1 MTVTIDAV
9 LTSNVLR
16 ETWEFF
22 FDKYFIS
29 PILSDIDSLLHEKL
43 SYVRNDVGLS
53 KHSILR

>member
-1 MTVTIDAV
+1 MMDTV

-29 PILSDIDSLLHEKL
+29 PILSDIDNLLLEKL
-43 SYVRNDVGLS
+43 SCLRSDVGLS
-53 KHSILR
+53 HHTFLR